1 MSAVQFDQLIINAAV
16 TVSRGV
22 SSKPLRTL

>member
-1 MSAVQFDQLIINAAV
+1 MSAVQFDQLVIDA

-22 SSKPLRTL
+22 MST